1 MIFIILLKKGGDF
14 IFYISNEFY
23 EILFKLFL
31 ALIIGGIIGFE
42 REGIKRPAGFRT
54 HILVCV
60 GSTLIMLCGIH
71 IYNDP
76 RFGAASDPT
85 RLGAQIVS
93 GMGFLGAGT
102 IIRNGSSVKGLTTA
116 AGLWTISGIGI
127 AIGSGFYEGA
137 IIASLMLILSLFF
150 FSKVE
155 GKISFGTNEEILY
168 IKSIN
173 KAGQIGKISTLFGE
187 YNIKIRDIKVETKD
201 EKVVT
206 IKIRIIVPRRIDI
219 WNIIENLVLIDGI
232 KSANRHE

>member
-1 MIFIILLKKGGDF
+1 M
-14 IFYISNEFY
+14 
-23 EILFKLFL
+23 

-76 RFGAASDPT
+76 RFGPAADPT

-116 AGLWTISGIGI
+116 AG
-127 AIGSGFYEGA
+127 
-137 IIASLMLILSLFF
+137 
-150 FSKVE
+150 
-155 GKISFGTNEEILY
+155 
-168 IKSIN
+168 
-173 KAGQIGKISTLFGE
+173 
-187 YNIKIRDIKVETKD
+187 
-201 EKVVT
+201 
-206 IKIRIIVPRRIDI
+206 
-219 WNIIENLVLIDGI
+219 
-232 KSANRHE
+232 